1 MSAAT
6 QAPRPGTSPITP
18 PRPTTIIVSPRLST
32 KVGADLI
39 LASETL
45 QYTGSFKFRAAYN
58 VASNVPHAHILTA
71 SSGNF
76 GQAIAYASALFGK
89 RCTVVMPS
97 GAPRIKVDAVRE
109 YGAQV
114 DLVDVAK
121 KGRLERLAELAKQF
135 SDAYVASPY
144 DDALVIEGNATL
156 GAELFDLDLDLDY
169 IVAPIGGGGLTSGLV
184 KAAEENGGKTRV
196 LAAEP
201 LLSNDAAE
209 SFRTGHLVSHT
220 DESST
225 IADGARVLRLGDR
238 NWEILSRGLAGVIE
252 VTEDQIREGSR
263 LLFALANLKAEPT
276 GALSLGAVLADPDR
290 FRGRRVCCVVSGGNA
305 DPAIYASLIKDI

>member
-1 MSAAT
+1 MSTAAT
-6 QAPRPGTSPITP
+6 AKTATRRITP
-18 PRPTTIIVSPRLST
+18 PRPTTIVESPRLSAR
-32 KVGADLI
+32 VGADLI
-39 LASETL
+39 LASETF

-58 VASNVPHAHILTA
+58 VASNVPHEHIITA

-109 YGAQV
+109 YGAEV

-135 SDAYVASPY
+135 PDAYVASPY
-144 DDALVIEGNATL
+144 DDPLVIDGNASL
-156 GAELFDLDLDLDY
+156 GRELFALGLDLDF

-184 KAAEENGGKTRV
+184 KAVDKSGRHTAV

-209 SFRTGHLVSHT
+209 SFRAGHLVSKP

-238 NWEILSRGLAGVIE
+238 NWEILSHGLAGVIE
-252 VTEDQIREGSR
+252 VTEDQIKEGVR
-263 LLFALANLKAEPT
+263 LLFALANLKTEPT

-290 FRGRRVCCVVSGGNA
+290 FRGKRVCCVVSGGNA
-305 DPAIYASLIKDI
+305 DPALYASLIKDI